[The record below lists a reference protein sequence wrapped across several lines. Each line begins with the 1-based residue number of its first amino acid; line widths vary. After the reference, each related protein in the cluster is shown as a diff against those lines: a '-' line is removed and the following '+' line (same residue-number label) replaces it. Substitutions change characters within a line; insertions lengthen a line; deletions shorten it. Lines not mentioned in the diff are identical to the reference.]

1 MLSGLFHSGVG
12 YMKIF
17 LELCENLNFVPSAD
31 SELRVR
37 TATPL
42 GTLTLILTKVGA
54 VNIMEENEYIS
65 PHLTELEF
73 YSEGVLCGSNEIIDE
88 NDGIW

>member
-1 MLSGLFHSGVG
+1 M
-12 YMKIF
+12 
-17 LELCENLNFVPSAD
+17 PSAG
-31 SELRVR
+31 SEFWIR
-37 TATPL
+37 TVTPL
-42 GTLTLILTKVGA
+42 GTLTVILTKGGA

-73 YSEGVLCGSNEIIDE
+73 YPEGVLCGSNEIIDE

>member
-1 MLSGLFHSGVG
+1 
-12 YMKIF
+12 
-17 LELCENLNFVPSAD
+17 VPSAG
-31 SELRVR
+31 SEFWIR

-42 GTLTLILTKVGA
+42 GTLTVILTKVGA

-73 YSEGVLCGSNEIIDE
+73 YPEGVLCGSNEIIDE
-88 NDGIW
+88 NDGVW

>member
-1 MLSGLFHSGVG
+1 M
-12 YMKIF
+12 
-17 LELCENLNFVPSAD
+17 PSAD

-42 GTLTLILTKVGA
+42 GTLTVILTRGA
-54 VNIMEENEYIS
+54 VNIMEENKYIS

-73 YSEGVLCGSNEIIDE
+73 YPEGVLCGSNEVIDE
-88 NDGIW
+88 NDGVW

>member
-1 MLSGLFHSGVG
+1 M
-12 YMKIF
+12 
-17 LELCENLNFVPSAD
+17 PSAG
-31 SELRVR
+31 SEFWIR

-73 YSEGVLCGSNEIIDE
+73 YPEGVLCGSNEIIDE

>member
-1 MLSGLFHSGVG
+1 M
-12 YMKIF
+12 
-17 LELCENLNFVPSAD
+17 PSAG
-31 SELRVR
+31 SEFWIR
-37 TATPL
+37 TVTPL
-42 GTLTLILTKVGA
+42 GTLTVILTKVGGA

-73 YSEGVLCGSNEIIDE
+73 YPEGVLCGSNEIIDE

>member
-1 MLSGLFHSGVG
+1 M
-12 YMKIF
+12 
-17 LELCENLNFVPSAD
+17 PSAG
-31 SELRVR
+31 SEFWIR
-37 TATPL
+37 TVTPL

-73 YSEGVLCGSNEIIDE
+73 YPEGVLCGSNEIIDE
-88 NDGIW
+88 NEGIW